1 MSQSSTP
8 DLEHLRV
15 DQVGSL
21 IRPGYLKDAWA
32 KLREGGIDEAE
43 LRAIQDRAIR
53 ELIEREDALHFPIL
67 TDGEY
72 RRTNFQDG
80 FAASVSGFRLN
91 PNMMQGGTRAPTYL
105 QTGPI
110 AFLHNLPLEEWRFAQ
125 ALTATPVKSTVIS
138 PTQIVFRFDH
148 AQYPSDQ
155 AFLDDVVG
163 IQRRVVHELADAG
176 CPYVQIDA
184 PSYAEQLDPRRLEE
198 ARARGEDPARRLERD
213 IAADNAV
220 LEGLQGVVTGIHLC
234 RGGFPEG
241 SPMLAT
247 GSYES
252 IAERLFNDLR
262 HDRFL
267 LEYATE
273 RAGGFE
279 PLRFVPKGKIVVLG
293 LINVKT
299 TELDA
304 ADAIKRR
311 IEEAS
316 KYIAVEQLAL
326 SPQCGFST
334 TIRAASG
341 ATDDSYQWRK
351 LELVQRIAE
360 DVWA

>member
-1 MSQSSTP
+1 MSQISQQE
-8 DLEHLRV
+8 LLALRV

-21 IRPGYLKDAWA
+21 VRPEYLKEAWA
-32 KLREGGIDEAE
+32 KFREGQLDEGE
-43 LRAIQDRAIR
+43 LRATQDRAIQ
-53 ELIEREDALHFPIL
+53 ELIAKEEAIHYPIL

-80 FAASVSGFRLN
+80 FAASVTGFRNN

-105 QTGPI
+105 QTGPM
-110 AFLHNLPLEEWRFAQ
+110 AFVRNLPLEEWRFAQ
-125 ALTATPVKSTVIS
+125 ELTQTPVKATVIS

-148 AQYPSDQ
+148 AQYASDQ
-155 AFLDDVVG
+155 AFLDDVTA
-163 IQRRVVHELADAG
+163 IQRRVVRELAEAG

-184 PSYAEQLDPRRLEE
+184 PSYAEQLDPRRIDE
-198 ARARGEDPARRLERD
+198 ARARGEDPAQRLERD

-220 LEGLQGVVTGIHLC
+220 LDGLQGAVTGIHLC

-247 GSYES
+247 GSYEA
-252 IAERLFNDLR
+252 IADRLFNGLK

-279 PLRFVPKGKIVVLG
+279 PLRFVPRGKIVVLG

-311 IEEAS
+311 IDEAT
-316 KYIAVEQLAL
+316 KYIPVDQLAL

-341 ATDDSYQWRK
+341 ATDDDYQWRK
-351 LELVQRIAE
+351 LELVRAMAE
-360 DVWA
+360 EVWG

>member
-1 MSQSSTP
+1 VTGQAQVST
-8 DLEHLRV
+8 LRV

-21 IRPGYLKDAWA
+21 LRPQRLRDAWTEFREG
-32 KLREGGIDEAE
+32 KITEEQLREIQDEAV
-43 LRAIQDRAIR
+43 R
-53 ELIEREDALHFPIL
+53 ELITREDAIHYPIL

-80 FAASVSGFRLN
+80 FAHSVTGFQLN
-91 PNMMQGGTRAPTYL
+91 PNMMQGGVRAPTYL
-105 QTGPI
+105 QSGPV
-110 AFLHNLPLEEWRFAQ
+110 ALRRNLPLEEWRFAKG
-125 ALTATPVKSTVIS
+125 LTRTPVKSTVIS

-148 AQYPSDQ
+148 SQYPSDQ

-163 IQRRVVHELADAG
+163 IQRQVVRELAEAG
-176 CPYVQIDA
+176 CPYIQIDA

-198 ARARGEDPARRLERD
+198 ARARGEDPAQRLERD

-220 LEGLQGVVTGIHLC
+220 VEGIPGVTWGIHLC

-247 GSYES
+247 GSYEP
-252 IAERLFNDLR
+252 IAEKLFNGLK

-279 PLRFVPKGKIVVLG
+279 PLRFVPKGKMVVLG

-299 TELDA
+299 QELDA
-304 ADAIKRR
+304 ADVIKRR
-311 IEEAS
+311 IEEAT
-316 KYIAVEQLAL
+316 KYVPLEQLAL

-334 TIRAASG
+334 TLRAATG
-341 ATDDSYQWRK
+341 AADDSYQWRK
-351 LELVQRIAE
+351 LELVERLAGE
-360 DVWA
+360 VWG